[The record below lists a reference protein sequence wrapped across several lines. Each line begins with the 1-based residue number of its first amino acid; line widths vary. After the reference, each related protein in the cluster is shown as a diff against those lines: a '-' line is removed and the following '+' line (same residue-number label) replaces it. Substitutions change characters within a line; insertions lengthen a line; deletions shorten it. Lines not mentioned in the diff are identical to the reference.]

1 MKTANSI
8 KERVINFESQK
19 NELKNELINEIK
31 KEFET
36 YHTNLIIFCL
46 DEDDEMY
53 DEEMGN
59 MIFSINPYYRV
70 DDFNVSATA
79 FPVGIASID
88 DELYLSLSGEGL
100 NPDEDKVRM
109 DKSLSIGEL
118 YNLLQ
123 ILQSDTTR
131 KYNRVDCETSK

>member
-1 MKTANSI
+1 MNKVNNIT
-8 KERVINFESQK
+8 ERVVNYESQII
-19 NELKNELINEIK
+19 ELKNELINEIK
-31 KEFET
+31 GEFET

-53 DEEMGN
+53 DEQMGN
-59 MIFSINPYYRV
+59 MIFSINPYYPV

-79 FPVGIASID
+79 FPVGIEKTD

-109 DKSLSIGEL
+109 DKSLTVGEL

-123 ILQSDTTR
+123 ILQSETTK